1 MLLGMSLRDRKRA
14 RIRQALVEAAATL
27 FERDGY
33 DETTVADIAAAAEIG
48 TRTFFSYFASKE
60 ELLFPE
66 SDARV
71 QAAIEAITS
80 RGPDDGPAEVLLRAL
95 HKVGDDSDDMASRL
109 AALRLRLVRTVPVVR
124 GRALQIQL
132 DAQGEIARHL
142 AAAFPERLDEVS
154 AAALTGA
161 FIGAVTGALQVL
173 LDDPEQLGDPA
184 AVQAAVRRATDVAL
198 TPWLQASAW
207 TAKPP
212 SDRGKPPQ

>member
-1 MLLGMSLRDRKRA
+1 MSLRDRKRA
-14 RIRQALVEAAATL
+14 RIRQTLVDAATEL
-27 FERDGY
+27 FESNGY
-33 DETTVADIAAAAEIG
+33 DETTIADIAAEADIG

-71 QAAIEAITS
+71 QAAVEAIAS
-80 RGPDDGPAEVLLRAL
+80 RGPGEGPAEVLLRAL
-95 HKVGDDSDDMASRL
+95 HKVGDDSDEMTSRL
-109 AALRLRLVRTVPVVR
+109 AALRLRLVRSVPVVR

-132 DAQGEIARHL
+132 DAQREIARHL

-161 FIGAVTGALQVL
+161 FVGAVTGALQVL
-173 LDDPEQLGDPA
+173 LDDLDGLGDPA
-184 AVQAAVRRATDVAL
+184 AIQEAVRRATDVAL

-207 TAKPP
+207 TAEPP
-212 SDRGKPPQ
+212 RHGTA